1 MPRPQGHQGNDKS
14 MAGGKGKDEQVIEE
28 TNTAA
33 ASKELI
39 EEEKKGKVD
48 KEENEDHKKAAAT
61 KDIVEEYKEG
71 NEENED
77 SKKKAATKDI
87 VEEYKRDND
96 KGGNEE
102 NIEATESED
111 RMEEY
116 QEGKEK
122 IEEALKTSD
131 TEDVDSNF
139 GSPSIDGDEL
149 TSGDESYI
157 TCDEGGVV
165 SGDEST
171 TATGNE
177 TPPSSGRCGT
187 ANEMGAGGARP
198 KELKGILAI
207 KLKTKKKNIKSAI
220 PEIHPAVP
228 PKKKNI
234 IFDFSEEDS
243 EEEHQTNEVP
253 KKFHIDFDPVM
264 TVRFCYDSRDEESE
278 NEEPEVNSPGR
289 EFIEDIECRLQEDI
303 TFTPQRGD
311 QHRSS
316 FRHQQTVGSIAETT
330 EWYLSEDDLRYGVHR
345 TYSDPVPQESCL
357 TIFKTNMMDCF
368 CCCCTPSTCCCCTP
382 STCCREHVEPEIREA
397 TQHEDVKENGGIE
410 SAAEPTIE
418 SISLN
423 DNATEKKAK
432 PKRVGRMKRIRR
444 FFRRLFCCTG
454 CRED

>member
-1 MPRPQGHQGNDKS
+1 
-14 MAGGKGKDEQVIEE
+14 
-28 TNTAA
+28 
-33 ASKELI
+33 
-39 EEEKKGKVD
+39 
-48 KEENEDHKKAAAT
+48 
-61 KDIVEEYKEG
+61 
-71 NEENED
+71 
-77 SKKKAATKDI
+77 
-87 VEEYKRDND
+87 
-96 KGGNEE
+96 
-102 NIEATESED
+102 
-111 RMEEY
+111 MEEY

-177 TPPSSGRCGT
+177 IPPSSGRCGT

-243 EEEHQTNEVP
+243 EEENQTNEVP

-316 FRHQQTVGSIAETT
+316 FRHQQTVGSIEETT
-330 EWYLSEDDLRYGVHR
+330 EWYLCEDDLRYGVHR
-345 TYSDPVPQESCL
+345 TYSDPMPQ
-357 TIFKTNMMDCF
+357 
-368 CCCCTPSTCCCCTP
+368 
-382 STCCREHVEPEIREA
+382 EHVEPEIREA
-397 TQHEDVKENGGIE
+397 TQHEDVRENGGIE

-418 SISLN
+418 NISLN
-423 DNATEKKAK
+423 DNASEKKAK
-432 PKRVGRMKRIRR
+432 PKRVGVSGGLKEIMKTMGWNRPGIIAKE
-444 FFRRLFCCTG
+444 FVETSKYPKVIDEKFYRLLAA
-454 CRED
+454 